1 VKPTNTFFVISNINS
16 AHSQFTPDQRF
27 VQTLETF
34 YSIRLMAPGSAIIF
48 CDNSTIPLT
57 EHQLAIIRA
66 NVDHTVDFKNNLFT
80 EWINSHG
87 RNKGLNEV
95 LVYREMLDSAMAA
108 GLIGGR
114 IFKISGRYR
123 LRDSFDI
130 LEYGKPQYVG
140 KYIFT
145 ITPWIFNDGVN
156 TWVKNFYNTA
166 LWSMC
171 STLTGDYASRCK
183 EIFEC
188 MLTENENIEMS
199 HNKLIPVEKLV
210 IFPKVHG
217 CGLITNG
224 SWTEF

>member
-1 VKPTNTFFVISNINS
+1 
-16 AHSQFTPDQRF
+16 
-27 VQTLETF
+27 
-34 YSIRLMAPGSAIIF
+34 MAPGSAIIF

-123 LRDSFDI
+123 LDTSFSVD
-130 LEYGKPQYVG
+130 LYLQPEYYSKYV
-140 KYIFT
+140 FRV
-145 ITPWIFNDGVN
+145 TPWLYNEGAGEF
-156 TWVKNFYNTA
+156 VKLFYNTA

-171 STLTGDYASRCK
+171 SSLADEYRNLLPQIFGEMMATG
-183 EIFEC
+183 
-188 MLTENENIEMS
+188 ENIEVV
-199 HNKLIPVEKLV
+199 HNRLIPKEKLV
-210 IFPKVHG
+210 ILDYLGGVG
-217 CGLITNG
+217 YITNG
-224 SWTEF
+224 EPTKI